1 MPQGQGAVGLD
12 ASPLTG
18 GQAAMVTATAGPT
31 GVGGPAQAM
40 LSPQGPGAAVSKH
53 DAVDTSLFFFFFLHM
68 TIWHMSGA
76 IKLSQFRLVV

>member
-53 DAVDTSLFFFFFLHM
+53 DAVDTSLFFFFFAYDHLAYE
-68 TIWHMSGA
+68 WGN
-76 IKLSQFRLVV
+76 